1 MNAFYEA
8 ALAGNP
14 QDPAFLATLVEGG
27 PVYTHSIGYLTELVT
42 GGAIGPARWRV
53 GNAETFGATATR
65 AMVSGCS
72 WDAGSRMKRSGAPA
86 PLALGGGAGYTA
98 TQAVLVRQGGLWRV
112 LQAATTQV
120 VPAEAGPCHGF

>member
-14 QDPAFLATLVEGG
+14 QDPALLDTLAAGG
-27 PVYTHSIGYLTELVT
+27 PVYTHSIGYLTGLVT
-42 GGAIGPARWRV
+42 QGAIGPARWRV
-53 GNAETFGATATR
+53 GNAETLSMTATR
-65 AMVSGCS
+65 ATVSGCS
-72 WDAGSRMKRSGAPA
+72 WDPGSRMKRSGAPA
-86 PLALGGGAGYTA
+86 PPALGGGAGYTA
-98 TQAVLVRQGGLWRV
+98 TRAVLVRQGGRWRV